1 MSFAVEITGANY
13 VSGNLFQVS
22 LPGNFDLTDY
32 DCSIGSM
39 YIYYSWFNISAA
51 LGNNVYQLKL
61 PIVGTPTL
69 TITIPDGA
77 YQISTINNA
86 LQYFFIQNGYY
97 LQNPTTLEYFYFAAF
112 VINPSTY
119 AVNFITTAFPS
130 SATSTNL
137 TASPSLNS
145 YVGITGAYTAA
156 ATDAVVGS
164 GFTNKWPTT
173 ANQSAQLTIL
183 STNTFGSIIGFAAGG
198 TYPTSATISGTTST
212 IASTIVPN
220 VNPIYCVQCRLS
232 CVYSK
237 FSQNTQFIHQF
248 TNGDTL
254 VGGLINASPS
264 YYRARPCIGIHN
276 TLSFTLYDQN
286 GTPLGLIDPN
296 ISVELNFLKT
306 RNL

>member
-119 AVNFITTAFPS
+119 AVNLITTAFPS

-137 TASPSLNS
+137 TASP
-145 YVGITGAYTAA
+145 
-156 ATDAVVGS
+156 
-164 GFTNKWPTT
+164 
-173 ANQSAQLTIL
+173 
-183 STNTFGSIIGFAAGG
+183 
-198 TYPTSATISGTTST
+198 
-212 IASTIVPN
+212 
-220 VNPIYCVQCRLS
+220 
-232 CVYSK
+232 
-237 FSQNTQFIHQF
+237 
-248 TNGDTL
+248 
-254 VGGLINASPS
+254 
-264 YYRARPCIGIHN
+264 
-276 TLSFTLYDQN
+276 
-286 GTPLGLIDPN
+286 
-296 ISVELNFLKT
+296 
-306 RNL
+306 